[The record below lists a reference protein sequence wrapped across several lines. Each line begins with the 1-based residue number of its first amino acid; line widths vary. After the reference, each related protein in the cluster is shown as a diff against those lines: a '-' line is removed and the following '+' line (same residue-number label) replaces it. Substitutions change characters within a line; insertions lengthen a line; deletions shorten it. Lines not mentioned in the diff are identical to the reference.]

1 MLVVITNI
9 VKRHFLRAKA
19 NGRFR
24 RTRARVLSLK
34 SFLNASE
41 SEVALR
47 RVVSLL
53 IEKIGSAAVKG
64 DGDEH
69 ADFSLE
75 MNDLRDRLAAEVAS
89 ENLLIMAGSAVQTM
103 ENYNLRMSMLI
114 RKQAAELQSVIAMVT
129 ETALKIGGESSRSA
143 QRLQEIGNHFEKA
156 GSLDDL
162 KALKAHLGE
171 CLNSFREEVDR
182 QKRESDSAI
191 QSLQR
196 QVGQSAAE
204 ITLPSGLTSGEPP
217 DPVTGLP
224 CKPVAL
230 QAMQAAAES
239 GMRLYVVAMVV
250 KGVQSVNTRF
260 GFEVGDRIL
269 RTFKDNLERHLSR
282 KDKLFRWE
290 GPAILALMDRPE
302 PVGQVRTQI
311 RRILDGR
318 LEQNFTVDGRSVL
331 IPIHADF
338 LIFPLMP
345 PMSQAVRQ
353 IQKFVGVQSPVKS
366 PA

>member
-1 MLVVITNI
+1 
-9 VKRHFLRAKA
+9 
-19 NGRFR
+19 
-24 RTRARVLSLK
+24 VLSLK

-41 SEVALR
+41 SELALR
-47 RVVSLL
+47 KVVSLL
-53 IEKIGSAAVKG
+53 IEKIASSAARG
-64 DGDEH
+64 DGGEH

-75 MNDLRDRLAAEVAS
+75 MNDLRDRLAAEVSS
-89 ENLLIMAGSAVQTM
+89 ENLLIMAGSIVQTM
-103 ENYNLRMSMLI
+103 ENYNAGVSMLI

-129 ETALKIGGESSRSA
+129 ETALKIGGESMRSA

-156 GSLDDL
+156 GSFDDL
-162 KALKAHLGE
+162 KSLKSHLGE
-171 CLNSFREEVDR
+171 CLNSFRQEVER

-196 QVGQSAAE
+196 QVGRSGAE
-204 ITLPSGLTSGEPP
+204 IPVTSNDMP
-217 DPVTGLP
+217 DPTTGLP
-224 CKPVAL
+224 CKPGAL
-230 QAMQAAAES
+230 ETMQAAAES

-260 GFEVGDRIL
+260 GFEVGDRML

-282 KDKLFRWE
+282 KDKLFRWD
-290 GPAILALMDRPE
+290 GPAIVALMDRPE

-345 PMSQAVRQ
+345 PMAQAVRQ
-353 IQKFVGVQSPVKS
+353 IQKFVGGQAPVNT
-366 PA
+366 AA

>member
-1 MLVVITNI
+1 
-9 VKRHFLRAKA
+9 
-19 NGRFR
+19 
-24 RTRARVLSLK
+24 VLSLK

-47 RVVSLL
+47 KVVSLL
-53 IEKIGSAAVKG
+53 VEKIGSTAVKA

-69 ADFSLE
+69 ADFSIE
-75 MNDLRDRLAAEVAS
+75 MNDLRDRLGGEASS

-103 ENYNLRMSMLI
+103 ENYNLRISTLI
-114 RKQAAELQSVIAMVT
+114 RKQAAELQAVIAMVT
-129 ETALKIGGESSRSA
+129 ETALKIGGEATRSA

-162 KALKAHLGE
+162 KTLKEHLGE
-171 CLNSFREEVDR
+171 CLSSFREEVDR

-191 QSLQR
+191 RSLQR
-196 QVGQSAAE
+196 QVGQTAGEIPLPGAAA
-204 ITLPSGLTSGEPP
+204 GDAP
-217 DPVTGLP
+217 DPTTGLP
-224 CKPVAL
+224 CKPIAL
-230 QAMQAAAES
+230 QAMQVAAET

-260 GFEVGDRIL
+260 GFEVGDRML
-269 RTFKDNLERHLSR
+269 RTFKDNLERHLSQ
-282 KDKLFRWE
+282 KDRLFRWE
-290 GPAILALMDRPE
+290 GPALVALMDRPE
-302 PVGQVRTQI
+302 PVGQVRGQI

-353 IQKFVGVQSPVKS
+353 IQKFVGGRAPVRA

>member
-1 MLVVITNI
+1 M
-9 VKRHFLRAKA
+9 
-19 NGRFR
+19 
-24 RTRARVLSLK
+24 LSLK
-34 SFLNASE
+34 SFLSASE
-41 SEVALR
+41 CEVALR
-47 RVVSLL
+47 KVVSLL
-53 IEKIGSAAVKG
+53 IEKIGSSAART
-64 DGDEH
+64 DGAEH
-69 ADFSLE
+69 ADFCLE
-75 MNDLRDRLAAEVAS
+75 MNDLRDRLVAEVSS

-103 ENYNLRMSMLI
+103 ENYNAGVSALI
-114 RKQAAELQSVIAMVT
+114 RKQATELQSVIAMVT
-129 ETALKIGGESSRSA
+129 ETALKIGGESTRSA

-162 KALKAHLGE
+162 KALKSHLGE
-171 CLNSFREEVDR
+171 CLSSFREEVER

-196 QVGQSAAE
+196 QVGRSGAE
-204 ITLPSGLTSGEPP
+204 IPVTSGLIPGDTP
-217 DPVTGLP
+217 DPATGLP
-224 CKPVAL
+224 SKPSAL
-230 QAMQAAAES
+230 QAMQTAAES

-260 GFEVGDRIL
+260 GFEVGDRML

-290 GPAILALMDRPE
+290 GPTIVALMDRAE
-302 PVGQVRTQI
+302 PVGQVRTQV

-345 PMSQAVRQ
+345 PMAQAVRQ
-353 IQKFVGVQSPVKS
+353 IQKFVGGQAPVNT
-366 PA
+366 AA

>member
-1 MLVVITNI
+1 M
-9 VKRHFLRAKA
+9 
-19 NGRFR
+19 
-24 RTRARVLSLK
+24 LSLK
-34 SFLNASE
+34 NFLNASE

-47 RVVSLL
+47 KVVSLL
-53 IEKIGSAAVKG
+53 IEKIGSAAVKA
-64 DGDEH
+64 DGKEH
-69 ADFSLE
+69 ADFCIE
-75 MNDLRDRLAAEVAS
+75 MNDLRDRLAAEVSS
-89 ENLLIMAGSAVQTM
+89 ENLLIMAGSTVQTM
-103 ENYNLRMSMLI
+103 ENYNLRMSTLI
-114 RKQAAELQSVIAMVT
+114 RKQAAELQSVIGMVT
-129 ETALKIGGESSRSA
+129 ETAVKIGGEATRSA

-171 CLNSFREEVDR
+171 CLNSFREEVER

-196 QVGQSAAE
+196 QVGQTAAE
-204 ITLPSGLTSGEPP
+204 IPVTSNDPP
-217 DPVTGLP
+217 DPITGLP
-224 CKPVAL
+224 CRPSAL
-230 QAMQAAAES
+230 QAMQAAAET

-260 GFEVGDRIL
+260 GFEVGDRML
-269 RTFKDNLERHLSR
+269 LTFKDNLQRHLSR

-290 GPAILALMDRPE
+290 GPAIIALMDRPE

-353 IQKFVGVQSPVKS
+353 IQKFVGGPAPVNT
-366 PA
+366 AA

>member
-1 MLVVITNI
+1 
-9 VKRHFLRAKA
+9 
-19 NGRFR
+19 
-24 RTRARVLSLK
+24 VLSLK

-41 SEVALR
+41 SELVLR
-47 RVVSLL
+47 KVVSLL
-53 IEKIGSAAVKG
+53 VEKIGSSAAKADEG
-64 DGDEH
+64 DY
-69 ADFSLE
+69 ADFSVE
-75 MNDLRDRLAAEVAS
+75 MNDVRDRLAAEGSS

-103 ENYNLRMSMLI
+103 ENYNLRISSLI

-129 ETALKIGGESSRSA
+129 ETALKIGGESTRSA

-162 KALKAHLGE
+162 KTLKAHLGE

-191 QSLQR
+191 RSLQR
-196 QVGQSAAE
+196 QVGQSGAG
-204 ITLPSGLTSGEPP
+204 IPVSDGSL
-217 DPVTGLP
+217 DPITGLP
-224 CKPVAL
+224 AKPSAL

-239 GMRLYVVAMVV
+239 GMRLYVVTMVV

-260 GFEVGDRIL
+260 GLEVGDRML
-269 RTFKDNLERHLSR
+269 RTFKENLERHLSG

-290 GPAILALMDRPE
+290 GPALVALMDRAE

-345 PMSQAVRQ
+345 PMTQAVRQ
-353 IQKFVGVQSPVKS
+353 IQKFVGVQSPVRTT
-366 PA
+366 A

>member
-1 MLVVITNI
+1 M
-9 VKRHFLRAKA
+9 RAKA
-19 NGRFR
+19 NAPFR
-24 RTRARVLSLK
+24 RTTAGVLSLK
-34 SFLNASE
+34 NFLNASE

-47 RVVSLL
+47 RVLSLL
-53 IEKIGSAAVKG
+53 IEKIGSSAAKG

-69 ADFSLE
+69 ADFCVE
-75 MNDLRDRLAAEVAS
+75 MNDLRDRLAAEVSS
-89 ENLLIMAGSAVQTM
+89 ENLFIMAGSAAQTM
-103 ENYNLRMSMLI
+103 ENYNLRISSLI
-114 RKQAAELQSVIAMVT
+114 RKQAAELQAVVAMVT
-129 ETALKIGGESSRSA
+129 ETALKIGGEASRSA

-162 KALKAHLGE
+162 KTLKAHLGE
-171 CLNSFREEVDR
+171 CLSSFREEVDR

-191 QSLQR
+191 RSLQR

-204 ITLPSGLTSGEPP
+204 IPISNESP
-217 DPVTGLP
+217 DPITGLP
-224 CKPVAL
+224 CKPAAL
-230 QAMQAAAES
+230 LAMQAAAES
-239 GMRLYVVAMVV
+239 GMRLYVVTMVV

-260 GFEVGDRIL
+260 GFEVGDRML
-269 RTFKDNLERHLSR
+269 RTFKENLERHLTG

-290 GPAILALMDRPE
+290 GPAIIALMDRAE

-345 PMSQAVRQ
+345 PMAQAVRQ
-353 IQKFVGVQSPVKS
+353 IQKFVGGQAPVRTT
-366 PA
+366 A

>member
-1 MLVVITNI
+1 
-9 VKRHFLRAKA
+9 
-19 NGRFR
+19 
-24 RTRARVLSLK
+24 VLSLK
-34 SFLNASE
+34 NFLNASE
-41 SEVALR
+41 CELALR
-47 RVVSLL
+47 KVVSLL
-53 IEKIGSAAVKG
+53 TEKIGSSAAKG
-64 DGDEH
+64 DSGEH
-69 ADFSLE
+69 ADFCAE
-75 MNDLRDRLAAEVAS
+75 MNDLRDRLAAELSS
-89 ENLLIMAGSAVQTM
+89 ENLFIMAGSAVQTM
-103 ENYNLRMSMLI
+103 ENYNLRISALI
-114 RKQAAELQSVIAMVT
+114 RKQAAELQSVVAMVT
-129 ETALKIGGESSRSA
+129 ETALKIGGDATRSA

-162 KALKAHLGE
+162 KSLKSHLGD
-171 CLNSFREEVDR
+171 CLNSFRVEVER

-196 QVGQSAAE
+196 QVGQTAAE
-204 ITLPSGLTSGEPP
+204 IVVASNGPP
-217 DPVTGLP
+217 DPITGLP
-224 CKPVAL
+224 CKPAAL

-260 GFEVGDRIL
+260 GSEVGDRML

-290 GPAILALMDRPE
+290 GPALVVLIDRPE

-345 PMSQAVRQ
+345 PMAQAVRQ
-353 IQKFVGVQSPVKS
+353 VQKFVGGQSPVNT
-366 PA
+366 AA

>member
-1 MLVVITNI
+1 M
-9 VKRHFLRAKA
+9 
-19 NGRFR
+19 
-24 RTRARVLSLK
+24 LSLK

-41 SEVALR
+41 SELALR
-47 RVVSLL
+47 KVVSLL
-53 IEKIGSAAVKG
+53 IEKIGSSAARG
-64 DGDEH
+64 DGGEH

-75 MNDLRDRLAAEVAS
+75 MNDLRDRLAAEVSS
-89 ENLLIMAGSAVQTM
+89 ENLLIMAGSIVQTM
-103 ENYNLRMSMLI
+103 ENYNAGVSMLI
-114 RKQAAELQSVIAMVT
+114 RKQAAELQSVNAMVT
-129 ETALKIGGESSRSA
+129 EAALKIGGESMRSA

-156 GSLDDL
+156 GSFDDL
-162 KALKAHLGE
+162 KSLKSHLGE
-171 CLNSFREEVDR
+171 CLNSFRQEVER
-182 QKRESDSAI
+182 QKRESDTAI

-196 QVGQSAAE
+196 QVGRSGAE
-204 ITLPSGLTSGEPP
+204 IPVTSNDMP
-217 DPVTGLP
+217 DPTTGLP

-230 QAMQAAAES
+230 ETMQAAAES

-260 GFEVGDRIL
+260 GFEVGDRML
-269 RTFKDNLERHLSR
+269 RTCKDNLDRHLSR
-282 KDKLFRWE
+282 KDKLFRWD
-290 GPAILALMDRPE
+290 GPAIVALMDRPE

-345 PMSQAVRQ
+345 PMAQAVRQ
-353 IQKFVGVQSPVKS
+353 IQKFVGGQAPVNT
-366 PA
+366 AA

>member
-1 MLVVITNI
+1 MLLVITNV

-24 RTRARVLSLK
+24 RTTGRVLSLK
-34 SFLNASE
+34 SFLSASE
-41 SEVALR
+41 CEVALR
-47 RVVSLL
+47 KVVSLL
-53 IEKIGSAAVKG
+53 IEKIGSSAAAA
-64 DGDEH
+64 DGGEH
-69 ADFSLE
+69 ADFCLE
-75 MNDLRDRLAAEVAS
+75 MNDLRDRLAAEVSS
-89 ENLLIMAGSAVQTM
+89 ENLLIMAGSVVQTM
-103 ENYNLRMSMLI
+103 ENYNAGVSTLI

-129 ETALKIGGESSRSA
+129 ETALKIGGESTRSA

-156 GSLDDL
+156 GSFDDL
-162 KALKAHLGE
+162 KALKSHLGE
-171 CLNSFREEVDR
+171 CLNSFRQEVER

-196 QVGQSAAE
+196 QVGQTAAE
-204 ITLPSGLTSGEPP
+204 IPLASGEAP
-217 DPVTGLP
+217 DPITGLP

-230 QAMQAAAES
+230 KTMQAAAES

-260 GFEVGDRIL
+260 GFEVGDRML

-290 GPAILALMDRPE
+290 GPAIVALMDRPE

-345 PMSQAVRQ
+345 PMAQAVRQ
-353 IQKFVGVQSPVKS
+353 IQKFVGGQASVNT
-366 PA
+366 AA